1 MKLFLYRL
9 TYYFFY
15 LFAGLFLILT
25 LLYNTKI
32 FTDYT
37 GVNEVVKI
45 SETKTRKKIKKIYI
59 GDSVAD
65 QLFGHHQLD
74 SSGTVS
80 MSLNAAMTVY
90 GHYLLLTEF
99 CYNNINSIDSNT
111 EIILAITLKGLAT
124 DLTKPTTFN
133 YFIKPFYNSKYLL
146 KNREEYVDNELKKYK
161 FLFISQSPIV
171 KFRPYLTENIESFN
185 ERKLI
190 SDINK
195 IGINKLIEFTKSK
208 NIKFSIQIL
217 PLSDFWKN
225 EIPTFKNEL
234 KLAGLNDVG
243 VALNSFETTPNS
255 FFVFDHVHFKSKDVG
270 REFLNGKNSIVKTI
284 VLHNAK

>member
-1 MKLFLYRL
+1 MKLFLNRL

-99 CYNNINSIDSNT
+99 CNKNYNSIDSNT
-111 EIILAITLKGLAT
+111 EIILAISLKGLAT

-133 YFIKPFYNSKYLL
+133 YFIKPFYNSNYIL
-146 KNREEYVDNELKKYK
+146 KNHDE
-161 FLFISQSPIV
+161 
-171 KFRPYLTENIESFN
+171 
-185 ERKLI
+185 
-190 SDINK
+190 
-195 IGINKLIEFTKSK
+195 
-208 NIKFSIQIL
+208 
-217 PLSDFWKN
+217 
-225 EIPTFKNEL
+225 
-234 KLAGLNDVG
+234 
-243 VALNSFETTPNS
+243 
-255 FFVFDHVHFKSKDVG
+255 
-270 REFLNGKNSIVKTI
+270 
-284 VLHNAK
+284 